1 MKRRVVITGCGVVT
15 PVGIGLDDLWDSLIN
30 GRSGIG
36 RVTRFDPG
44 GYRCQIAAEVKDF
57 DPAPYIEEKDLKRM
71 ARFVQF
77 ACAASKMAVRDANL
91 DVERED
97 PRKIGVLIGSGIG
110 GLDIIEEEHKRLLKG
125 GPGRVSPLFI
135 PKLII
140 DIASGWVSI
149 LFGLRGPNSAV
160 VTACA
165 TGAHAIGDACRIVER
180 GEAEAMITG
189 GTEAAITPLAL
200 SGFSAARSLSTHNE
214 EPEKASR
221 PFDARRDGFVMGE
234 GAGVVILESL
244 EHAKKRGARIYA
256 EVAGFGMSG
265 DAYHLTAPSPEGKGA
280 AEAIS
285 MALQDA
291 GLRPGDV
298 DYINAHGT
306 STQLNDKCET
316 MAIKSVFGE
325 HAYKILISSTKSMTG
340 HLLGAAGGVEFI
352 VTLLTI
358 EKGVIPPTINYEVP
372 DPDCDLDYVPNSL
385 READVDVAVSNSF
398 GFGGHNA
405 VLVVK
410 RFKE

>member
-214 EPEKASR
+214 EPERASR